1 MTRFDAYLLEVQQ
14 RHGHQPMQLIR
25 AWTVQE
31 TAAVEAAIRAAAHG
45 SGLVGSVIP
54 NFTGT
59 NQAKGNRAADHFVAA
74 VPPFLPHPFRIGRAT
89 GSGYPDRVFANGPVG
104 YCMELKATSNWQ
116 NGDGNRRVLT
126 SRPEKMRRLVNEG
139 KIANPPAHFIC
150 TVLYSDATSQV
161 TGIRL
166 DFLEPDS
173 PINIRLEASTSQSL
187 LTQGTHQKAIIP

>member
-1 MTRFDAYLLEVQQ
+1 MARFDAYLHEVQQ

-25 AWTVQE
+25 AWTNQE
-31 TAAVEAAIRAAAHG
+31 AAAVEAAIRSAAQS
-45 SGLVGSVIP
+45 SGLVGSLIP

-59 NQAKGNRAADHFVAA
+59 NQAKGNRAADHFVTTL
-74 VPPFLPHPFRIGRAT
+74 PPFLPLPFRIDPAT
-89 GSGYPDRVFANGPVG
+89 GSGYPDRIFANGAIG

-126 SRPEKMRRLVNEG
+126 SRPEKMRRLVNNG
-139 KIANPPAHFIC
+139 KIGNPPAHFIC
-150 TVLYSDATSQV
+150 TVLYNDTTSQV

-173 PINIRLEASTSQSL
+173 QVNIRLEASTSQSL
-187 LTQGTHQKAIIP
+187 LTQGTHQKAMIP